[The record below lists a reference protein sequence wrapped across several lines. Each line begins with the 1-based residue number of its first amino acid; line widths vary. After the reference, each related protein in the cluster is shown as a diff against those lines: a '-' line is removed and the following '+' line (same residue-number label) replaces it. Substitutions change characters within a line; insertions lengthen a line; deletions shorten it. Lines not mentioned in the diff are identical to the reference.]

1 MYQCLAIPCDLFG
14 MVIRDPLKGWIV
26 TSNVWGWKGHGLNH
40 LVSSNWFVVNLISNS
55 CWYLFYGYFV
65 SKTSTLNKKK
75 PATSKVFL
83 VGTPKN
89 QMLNPPKNLY
99 FDNLLNSLVTHM
111 HHATWRFYGIPFPE
125 AQWFGLGNPKHQLAE
140 THTSFHSQKAD
151 M

>member
-1 MYQCLAIPCDLFG
+1 MKRSRLESPG
-14 MVIRDPLKGWIV
+14 ELK
-26 TSNVWGWKGHGLNH
+26 
-40 LVSSNWFVVNLISNS
+40 LVCCQPHFEQLLVLIL
-55 CWYLFYGYFV
+55 WLLRV
-65 SKTSTLNKKK
+65 KNKHPEQKK

-111 HHATWRFYGIPFPE
+111 HHATWRFYGIPLPE